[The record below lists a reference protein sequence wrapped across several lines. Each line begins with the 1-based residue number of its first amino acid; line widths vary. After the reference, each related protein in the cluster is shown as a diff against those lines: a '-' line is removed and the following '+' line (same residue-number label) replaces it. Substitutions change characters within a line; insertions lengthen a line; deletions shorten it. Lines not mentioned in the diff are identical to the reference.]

1 MNISIDRNP
10 EETVRHNY
18 YRLFMLRNAEIA
30 AIGFGIAIATLF
42 FGLALP
48 LPPLMTILALIVSVN
63 LYTWYRLHT
72 GSSFGN
78 NEIFALMLLDVAG
91 LTGIFYYTGGASN
104 PFVWFYLLPLM
115 IAATILSR
123 WQTWGMA
130 VTSVLCYSALF
141 FIDAPGAG
149 VHAHH
154 DQGNNDGF
162 AMHVLGMWLGFV
174 MSAGFVA
181 VIIVGMAH
189 SLRERDRRL
198 AEAREASLKNER
210 LVALGTLAAG
220 TAHEL
225 GTPLGTM
232 AILASELEHEC
243 TRTGDDDLKRKMR
256 IINEQIARCKDALSV
271 LSASAGADR
280 AEAGH
285 RMQVRQYLDEII
297 KTWQQQ
303 RPETGLQ
310 TDIDSQAPNAD
321 ILAERTLTQA
331 LVNIMNN
338 AADASPEHVA
348 LNATWTTQQLTI
360 RIFDRGPGLSD
371 EIVRQLGKAPVT
383 TKSEGLGVG
392 LYLAHATVSRLG
404 GNLTIS
410 QRAGGGTELCINLPL
425 LTDETRG

>member
-1 MNISIDRNP
+1 VNTSADRTP
-10 EETVRHNY
+10 EQTARRNY

-30 AIGFGIAIATLF
+30 AIALGIAIATLF
-42 FGLALP
+42 FGLTLP

-63 LYTWYRLHT
+63 LFTGYRLRT

-78 NEIFALMLLDVAG
+78 NEIFVLMLLDVAG

-123 WQTWGMA
+123 WQTWSMA
-130 VTSVLCYSALF
+130 VASVLCYTLLF
-141 FIDAPGAG
+141 FIDAPDAGA
-149 VHAHH
+149 HAHH
-154 DQGNNDGF
+154 EHGADDGF

-232 AILASELEHEC
+232 AILASELEQEC
-243 TRTGDDDLKRKMR
+243 THTGDSELKRKMH
-256 IINEQIARCKDALSV
+256 IINNQIARCKDALSV

-285 RMQVRQYLDEII
+285 RMQVRHYLDEVIN
-297 KTWQQQ
+297 TWKQQ
-303 RPETGLQ
+303 RPTTDLQ
-310 TDIDSQAPNAD
+310 VDIDSQAPYAD

-331 LVNIMNN
+331 LINIMNN
-338 AADASPEHVA
+338 AADASPKDVA
-348 LNATWTTQQLTI
+348 LSATWTSEQLTI
-360 RIFDRGPGLSD
+360 KVFDRGPGLSD
-371 EIVRQLGKAPVT
+371 EIVSQLGKAPVT
-383 TKSEGLGVG
+383 TKRGGLGVG
-392 LYLAHATVSRLG
+392 LYLAHATISRIG
-404 GNLTIS
+404 GDLAINRRT
-410 QRAGGGTELCINLPL
+410 GGGTELCIRLPL
-425 LTDETRG
+425 LADITRG